1 MEVLMKDLMNLYTY
15 DATGPQGPRYD
26 ARGPGCDNEGVA
38 GDGGDGTHL
47 DDCITNELVVDGD
60 LDVVL
65 GWDWCGWTP
74 LWHDTNITHLVA
86 TIHQLSPHQPHYTQ
100 THNTEIPRYKKLE
113 LRFR

>member
-1 MEVLMKDLMNLYTY
+1 MEVVMKDLMNLYTY

-38 GDGGDGTHL
+38 GDGGAGTHL
-47 DDCITNELVVDGD
+47 DDCITNELVVAGD

-65 GWDWCGWTP
+65 GWDWCGRTP

-100 THNTEIPRYKKLE
+100 THNTDTKI
-113 LRFR
+113 

>member
-1 MEVLMKDLMNLYTY
+1 MY
-15 DATGPQGPRYD
+15 DAIGPGFGNEGLQGPRYD
-26 ARGPGCDNEGVA
+26 AIGPGCGNEGVA

-100 THNTEIPRYKKLE
+100 THNTDTKI
-113 LRFR
+113 